1 MTQHSLLHPQE
12 IEVFYIIP
20 TLRRN
25 LAISMKKQGLKQK
38 QIAALLS
45 IEDAAVSQYIN
56 EKRGNKVQLSE
67 EIIKEVD
74 KSASLVKDKLSFLR
88 EMQRLLKTVQD
99 SREICRIHKQ
109 FSSLPDNCSPEAV
122 LCCRR

>member
-1 MTQHSLLHPQE
+1 MAQQSLLHPQE

-25 LAISMKKQGLKQK
+25 LAISMKKQGLNQK
-38 QIAALLS
+38 QIAVLLN

-67 EIIKEVD
+67 EIIKEVN

-99 SREICRIHKQ
+99 SREICKIHKQ
-109 FSSLPDNCSPEAV
+109 FSNLPDNCTPEAV